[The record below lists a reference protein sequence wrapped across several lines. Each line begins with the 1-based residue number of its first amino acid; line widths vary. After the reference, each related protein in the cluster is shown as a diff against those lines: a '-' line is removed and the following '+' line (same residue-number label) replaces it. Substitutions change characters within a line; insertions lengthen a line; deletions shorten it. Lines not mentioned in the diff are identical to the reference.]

1 MLQDFFQQLQ
11 RQGMTFDAYLVPT
24 RASPSDQFKDDV
36 KQQAADNVK
45 QDLALDAW
53 ARHFDLKVTD
63 EDLAEEFKNSGA
75 KDPKK
80 LEKEWRETGRL
91 HLLREGIMR
100 SNAAQATSW
109 TRPSSPR

>member
-1 MLQDFFQQLQ
+1 M
-11 RQGMTFDAYLVPT
+11 
-24 RASPSDQFKDDV
+24 
-36 KQQAADNVK
+36 
-45 QDLALDAW
+45 
-53 ARHFDLKVTD
+53 TD

-100 SNAAQATSW
+100 SNAAKDVMDKAVITEMKPLGSEEKKPAKKAAAKKTS
-109 TRPSSPR
+109 SKKKEEAADAE